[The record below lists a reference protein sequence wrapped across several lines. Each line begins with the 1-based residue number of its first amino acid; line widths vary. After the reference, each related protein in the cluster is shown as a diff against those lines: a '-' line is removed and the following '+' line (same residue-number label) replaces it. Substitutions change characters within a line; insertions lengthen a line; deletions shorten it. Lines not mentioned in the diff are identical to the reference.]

1 MLDIEGI
8 RKRTD
13 DAKHYATCPK
23 AHNECKRCDD
33 WFYASTN
40 FQSVV
45 RSFVADIE
53 ALLSDVHGS
62 EAHRAEIRKVL
73 GLPDSIGVVAGAS
86 LVVEA
91 RDNAKRELANTRG
104 ELDELRTRHA
114 RIVDSMES
122 FVAALV
128 DERFEREHST
138 LLAELNGHR
147 TRDLD
152 LAKKT
157 RAAVEALPSD
167 ARTFYESAH
176 HEAQLKGV
184 PIVRALLDMAMRAR
198 AECANWQSLNRGQAN
213 TIGDLQDVHNKYLAR
228 INVLESEKRI
238 IDEAGDVLNRS
249 NVPPGLL
256 VDRIEWLAKRNALPV
271 PMILHCPSCS
281 ARHID
286 VGEFATKSHHTHAC
300 QSCGTVWR
308 PAIVAT
314 VGVQFLPGFKNDT
327 TLPANESTGQDG
339 SRVEDKTKDATSA
352 NVVPNDMMQRAIV
365 WAPDKDEPLCTCPP
379 TSEYGDPCPRHGV
392 VGMGFLKDPL
402 E

>member
-8 RKRTD
+8 QKRTD

-23 AHNECKRCDD
+23 ARNECIRCDD

-40 FQSVV
+40 FQSIV
-45 RSFVADIE
+45 RSFVTDIE

-62 EAHRAEIRKVL
+62 ESHRAEIRKAL

-128 DERFEREHST
+128 DERFKKDHAAMIAEVHDLRTKDIEASKRMRIEINAMPETARSVFESARIEAKSKGATILRT
-138 LLAELNGHR
+138 LVDMVVNARDSGRAKLAELN
-147 TRDLD
+147 TLRD
-152 LAKKT
+152 
-157 RAAVEALPSD
+157 
-167 ARTFYESAH
+167 
-176 HEAQLKGV
+176 
-184 PIVRALLDMAMRAR
+184 
-198 AECANWQSLNRGQAN
+198 ECRQ
-213 TIGDLQDVHNKYLAR
+213 HLAR
-228 INVLESEKRI
+228 INVLESRI
-238 IDEAGDVLNRS
+238 ASLPDAPIPMHLYCPMCHVQH
-249 NVPPGLL
+249 
-256 VDRIEWLAKRNALPV
+256 VDA
-271 PMILHCPSCS
+271 
-281 ARHID
+281 
-286 VGEFATKSHHTHAC
+286 GEFATKSHHTHAC

-314 VGVQFLPGFKNDT
+314 VGVQFLPGFKDGA

-392 VGMGFLKDPL
+392 VGMGFLKHPDLP
-402 E
+402 